1 MAFKNQDFSHMVHRI
16 LAGAFALL
24 ISGAVFGQAPQSSP
38 AISYTR
44 DIQPIFTEK
53 CVACHACN
61 DAACQ
66 LKLESPEGAVRGASK
81 VPVYQGERSKAV
93 PTTRLFYDAHS
104 EEEWRKKGFYSVL
117 DNQGSQ
123 AALMARM
130 LELGHKTPLTPNA
143 KLPEDIVLGLN
154 RNNMCPL
161 PHEFDAY
168 AGAHPKEGMPLAV
181 TGLTDKEYD
190 TLRRWLAAGAPVEY
204 QPIKPSA
211 AEARQITEWE
221 ELLNRPGSTEALV
234 GRWLYEH
241 LFLAHIYFVGGRSG
255 GALLPVGAFAHAER
269 QAGRYHCH
277 APPQRPARH

>member
-1 MAFKNQDFSHMVHRI
+1 MVHR
-16 LAGAFALL
+16 LMAAALALL
-24 ISGAVFGQAPQSSP
+24 TSSMVFGQPPQSSP

-66 LKLESPEGAVRGASK
+66 LKLESPEGAVRGATK
-81 VPVYQGERSKAV
+81 VPVYQGDRSKAV
-93 PTTRLFYDAHS
+93 ATTRLFYDAHS
-104 EEEWRKKGFYSVL
+104 EEAWRKKGFYSVL

-143 KLPEDIVLGLN
+143 KLPEDIVLGLE

-181 TGLTDKEYD
+181 TGLTDKEYQ
-190 TLRRWLAAGAPVEY
+190 TLQHWLAAARRSSTSRSSPVRR
-204 QPIKPSA
+204 KPVRSA
-211 AEARQITEWE
+211 NGKSCSIALARPRRWSVVGCTSTCSWRTSTSWVASRATSSSGCVRARQAAS
-221 ELLNRPGSTEALV
+221 RST
-234 GRWLYEH
+234 
-241 LFLAHIYFVGGRSG
+241 
-255 GALLPVGAFAHAER
+255 
-269 QAGRYHCH
+269 
-277 APPQRPARH
+277 

>member
-1 MAFKNQDFSHMVHRI
+1 MVHRI

-24 ISGAVFGQAPQSSP
+24 ISSVVFGQAPQSSP

-81 VPVYQGERSKAV
+81 VPVYEGDRSKAV

-104 EEEWRKKGFYSVL
+104 EEQWRKKGFYSVL

-130 LELGHKTPLTPNA
+130 L
-143 KLPEDIVLGLN
+143 
-154 RNNMCPL
+154 
-161 PHEFDAY
+161 
-168 AGAHPKEGMPLAV
+168 
-181 TGLTDKEYD
+181 
-190 TLRRWLAAGAPVEY
+190 
-204 QPIKPSA
+204 
-211 AEARQITEWE
+211 
-221 ELLNRPGSTEALV
+221 
-234 GRWLYEH
+234 
-241 LFLAHIYFVGGRSG
+241 
-255 GALLPVGAFAHAER
+255 
-269 QAGRYHCH
+269 
-277 APPQRPARH
+277 